1 MCRFGDTLLAFGH
14 RQQVAGA
21 TPVFRLRLRLR
32 ARARVRFANASGS
45 VLGSG
50 SVFFDESYSVR
61 APESLIRSLTV
72 FGHFYRLGTLT
83 GMTVMRVAPG
93 SHAAAPIVEFDFPST
108 LKLCRPYGK
117 RLKLLDI
124 GNMRERGAPLVIS
137 KAW

>member
-1 MCRFGDTLLAFGH
+1 MRRFGDTLLAFGH

-50 SVFFDESYSVR
+50 SVFSLMNR
-61 APESLIRSLTV
+61 IQLESLIRSLTV